1 MDNILFANQ
10 VLAGLSNPDRG
21 IFAYCTSKKAG
32 KRDTNKNA
40 TMASRRARRE
50 LVDAQK
56 FFIDNKL
63 LEVASNL
70 SYENQF
76 KLV

>member
-1 MDNILFANQ
+1 MMDDILFANQ

-21 IFAYCTSKKAG
+21 IYYFCSNKKAG

-40 TMASRRARRE
+40 IMASRRARRE

-56 FFIDNKL
+56 FF
-63 LEVASNL
+63 
-70 SYENQF
+70 Y
-76 KLV
+76 